1 MMRDYR
7 SLRMMRCDNSLR
19 PRGSTSSSPGL
30 LLISEVIVFLYYIF
44 KTTVLF
50 IASSVIS
57 NRPGFYRVIRL
68 S

>member
-1 MMRDYR
+1 MKTCDIISRPQGR
-7 SLRMMRCDNSLR
+7 S
-19 PRGSTSSSPGL
+19 TSSPGL

-44 KTTVLF
+44 KTTIF